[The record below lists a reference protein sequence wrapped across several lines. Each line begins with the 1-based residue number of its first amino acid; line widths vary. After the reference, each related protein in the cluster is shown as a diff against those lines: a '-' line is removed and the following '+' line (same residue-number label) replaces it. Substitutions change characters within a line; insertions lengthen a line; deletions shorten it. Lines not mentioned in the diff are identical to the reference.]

1 MTNRQQTSIEKTRLM
16 AFWKAKQNA
25 PYTNVTSRR
34 LAKKGISG
42 FHKGVFM
49 SQRGTSKFG
58 KLEENVPFPD

>member
-1 MTNRQQTSIEKTRLM
+1 MTKKEQTSIENARLM

-25 PYTNVTSRR
+25 PYTNSISKR
-34 LAKKGISG
+34 LSKKGISG

-58 KLEENVPFPD
+58 KLHEDVPFPS